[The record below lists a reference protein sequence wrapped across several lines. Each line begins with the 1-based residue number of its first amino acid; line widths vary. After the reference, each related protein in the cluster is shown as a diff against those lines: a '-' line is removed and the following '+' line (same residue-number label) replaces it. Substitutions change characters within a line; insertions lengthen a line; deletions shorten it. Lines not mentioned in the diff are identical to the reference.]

1 MGSLGSTRP
10 SALRQPLKARSFR
23 QWSARSLTVIE
34 ALRANCSRL
43 DAARLVGLDKA
54 NVRVIELRARR
65 RGLLDDASV
74 VASLTAPSRVLRG
87 RGRPSTVADWDA
99 LDRAILADPTRTNA
113 EIAAAAG
120 GGANGDHVRRA
131 RVRLG
136 VSPNPRG
143 RRKGFASSGPVTPI
157 DKARHAR
164 IRLARAAGRTLADI
178 GAEHG
183 ISREWV
189 RQILVRY
196 P

>member
-1 MGSLGSTRP
+1 
-10 SALRQPLKARSFR
+10 LRQPLRAQSFR
-23 QWSARSLTVIE
+23 PWSARSLTVIE
-34 ALRANCSRL
+34 ALRTGRSRL
-43 DAARLVGLDKA
+43 EAARLAGLDKA

-65 RGLLDDASV
+65 RGLLDDALA
-74 VASLTAPSRVLRG
+74 VASSPAPSPVRRG
-87 RGRPSTVADWDA
+87 RGRPSTVADRDA
-99 LDRAILADPTRTNA
+99 LDRAVLADPTRTNA
-113 EIAAAAG
+113 EIAASVG
-120 GGANGDHVRRA
+120 VNGDHVRRA